1 MTKKFVLA
9 PDSFKESMSAKEACL
24 AMEKGILAV
33 FKDADIQHVP
43 MADGGEGTVDSLVD
57 VEPTAK
63 PIKIPEIGAKKVPEI
78 PITEIK
84 WTICVDKS
92 ETEINP
98 AIAPAPIKIKTV
110 SVTLFKPEDA

>member
-1 MTKKFVLA
+1 MTAAESEDVPISKIA
-9 PDSFKESMSAKEACL
+9 GPKEPVAKITA
-24 AMEKGILAV
+24 
-33 FKDADIQHVP
+33 
-43 MADGGEGTVDSLVD
+43 VD

-78 PITEIK
+78 HITEIK

>member
-1 MTKKFVLA
+1 MEIIALA
-9 PDSFKESMSAKEACL
+9 VGSTSTAV
-24 AMEKGILAV
+24 ILATGSFGPAILDMGTSSLSAAV
-33 FKDADIQHVP
+33 MVHTGATVIDIT
-43 MADGGEGTVDSLVD
+43 AVD

-92 ETEINP
+92 ETIFCRSPQLLGQLRLGKQNNWP
-98 AIAPAPIKIKTV
+98 FMHLLA
-110 SVTLFKPEDA
+110 